1 MECLIHRHGISHIM
15 ISDQDTQ
22 FTVKKAGKQARTMG
36 SFGCIK
42 AYYSEAAGLIE
53 CWYGLQKAK
62 LKCQLRRNTLKGW
75 NAIFQDVYTQ
85 NIHIIRP
92 LYGAVHSREDAWV
105 QETRGGSRSEP
116 CTVIPNDNWEI
127 YASYPHKSSLYRIWD
142 SFSSGSM
149 LLPGNTAKALMNIK
163 RWLLT

>member
-1 MECLIHRHGISHIM
+1 MSNLSEREQTRASPLPWKALFFKDTKPLLGGKLNTLGPFYLILSGICLFCLQSLCQHHYLELMECLVHRHGISHIM

-22 FTVKKAGKQARTMG
+22 FTVKKASKQARTMG

-75 NAIFQDVYTQ
+75 NAILQDVYTQ
-85 NIHIIRP
+85 NIHRIRP
-92 LYGAVHSREDAWV
+92 
-105 QETRGGSRSEP
+105 
-116 CTVIPNDNWEI
+116 
-127 YASYPHKSSLYRIWD
+127 D
-142 SFSSGSM
+142 SM
-149 LLPGNTAKALMNIK
+149 VLCP
-163 RWLLT
+163 